1 MRHRSESTHQKG
13 TRGRLRLDCRHSRS
27 QTGLGPGEDTDVDPR
42 HFGLERLGFP
52 AGEPR
57 LRCAVPSGPRSPFC
71 TSFPGARHGQS
82 RYQSHSPRRVYKN
95 SLSPMGPLFKEL
107 VSGSASRASFSAEP
121 TVWNVFLCGHQCSLS
136 FGESC
141 TRQRLPPL
149 VEPVGSLACPV
160 GRLLRMAAEKLEPST
175 GTPLFSPGPRSSLLA
190 SFTSGSPSRQLC

>member
-1 MRHRSESTHQKG
+1 MCHRSESTHRKG

-42 HFGLERLGFP
+42 HFGLEWLGFP

-107 VSGSASRASFSAEP
+107 VSGSASRASFLAEP
-121 TVWNVFLCGHQCSLS
+121 MFSSVDTNALCL
-136 FGESC
+136 
-141 TRQRLPPL
+141 L
-149 VEPVGSLACPV
+149 VKVAPA
-160 GRLLRMAAEKLEPST
+160 
-175 GTPLFSPGPRSSLLA
+175 
-190 SFTSGSPSRQLC
+190 SGSPH